1 MKPLRRDV
9 LWPALEALGSGL
21 FSVAGAFAIARLI
34 GPAELGIGAA
44 AVAVHVLLW
53 VAVNAL
59 FADAIVQRPNFSETA
74 LSSAAWAST
83 AVGCAAA
90 LVQAGSGFLLAWL
103 LDDPRLLP
111 MALLLAVP
119 LPFVGMGG
127 ALQGLLTRERRF
139 RTLAIRA
146 LTGQG
151 AGMAL
156 GIVLAIRGHG
166 AWAPVAQQTAASA
179 IAAMVLIGAAG
190 WRPRAVFRWDDI
202 RDLLRIGLPLT
213 ASTLV
218 QIGRYRLFAL
228 LIGGTAGATALGHIH
243 MAFRLADT
251 ARDIVFTALWRLF
264 LPVLSRQQHDR
275 AALLAQVDRLLG
287 LSSVATLPLCGA
299 LAVGLVP
306 LVEWVLGPA
315 WRDAGMAAVPLVGLM
330 ALLALMFPSGVALI
344 AVGEAR
350 FTLYANLAGLAA
362 TLGFAVAARPGS
374 PWEAAMVWYWAQ
386 IFVSP
391 FSLWVN
397 GRALGTGP
405 FRPLRAGMPM
415 ALVSAAAAAL
425 ALGPETSGPCETLI
439 WRLGVFGAVV
449 AIGAVLL
456 HWPARPIPGARRAS
470 GGAYPV
476 RPYGRTRP

>member
-1 MKPLRRDV
+1 MIPLRRDA

-44 AVAVHVLLW
+44 AVAMHVLLW

-59 FADAIVQRPNFSETA
+59 FADAIVQRPTFSEAA

-90 LVQAGSGFLLAWL
+90 LVQAASGFLLAWL
-103 LDDPRLLP
+103 LDDTRLLP

-127 ALQGLLTRERRF
+127 ALQGLLTRERRY
-139 RTLAIRA
+139 RALAIRA

-156 GIVLAIRGHG
+156 GIFLATHGHG

-179 IAAMVLIGAAG
+179 IAAMVLIGTAR

-228 LIGGTAGATALGHIH
+228 
-243 MAFRLADT
+243 
-251 ARDIVFTALWRLF
+251 
-264 LPVLSRQQHDR
+264 R
-275 AALLAQVDRLLG
+275 A
-287 LSSVATLPLCGA
+287 P
-299 LAVGLVP
+299 
-306 LVEWVLGPA
+306 
-315 WRDAGMAAVPLVGLM
+315 
-330 ALLALMFPSGVALI
+330 
-344 AVGEAR
+344 
-350 FTLYANLAGLAA
+350 N
-362 TLGFAVAARPGS
+362 
-374 PWEAAMVWYWAQ
+374 
-386 IFVSP
+386 
-391 FSLWVN
+391 
-397 GRALGTGP
+397 
-405 FRPLRAGMPM
+405 
-415 ALVSAAAAAL
+415 
-425 ALGPETSGPCETLI
+425 
-439 WRLGVFGAVV
+439 
-449 AIGAVLL
+449 
-456 HWPARPIPGARRAS
+456 
-470 GGAYPV
+470 
-476 RPYGRTRP
+476 